1 MKVCDIM
8 TDRVISVGADE
19 PVTAAA
25 RLLKQHN
32 VGALPVCDEAGRLK
46 GMITDRDI
54 TLRCVAADAN
64 PRDMKV
70 KDVMSRGIITAGP
83 FDDVEKAVRLMSED
97 QVRRLPIMDRGNLV
111 GMIALSDMA
120 RSSNCEMEAAEAL
133 TEISTNIKRK

>member
-8 TDRVISVGADE
+8 TGNVVSVGQDE
-19 PVTAAA
+19 PITAAA

-32 VGALPVCDEAGRLK
+32 VGALPVCDDFGKLK

-54 TLRCVAADAN
+54 VLRCVASDGN
-64 PRDMKV
+64 PHEMHV

-83 FDDVEKAVRLMSED
+83 FDELDKAVQLMSGD
-97 QVRRLPIMDRGNLV
+97 QVRRLPIMDSGKLV
-111 GMIALSDMA
+111 GIVALSDMA
-120 RSSNCEMEAAEAL
+120 RSCNCEMEAAEAL